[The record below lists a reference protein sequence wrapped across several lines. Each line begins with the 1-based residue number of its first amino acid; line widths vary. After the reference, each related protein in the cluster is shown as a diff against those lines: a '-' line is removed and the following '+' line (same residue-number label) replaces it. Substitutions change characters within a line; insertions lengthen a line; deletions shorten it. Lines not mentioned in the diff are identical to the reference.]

1 MLQLHPDTQP
11 MVLIVAPLKSLV
23 TSQQESWAEKGVKTA
38 VLRPQ
43 SEMTFSEFQGR
54 DTIRNDTSLTF
65 FRIFCSQV
73 LSSRNKKKSVISE
86 FSERKQ
92 EIGTLIYEDYL
103 VGSRV
108 LPSEKIDVPKGPWIK
123 FPRGLFLLS
132 RAHTIQD
139 IMKTIEM
146 IWGQP

>member
-11 MVLIVAPLKSLV
+11 MVLVVAPLKSLV

-54 DTIRNDTSLTF
+54 DTAIRNDTSLTF

-73 LSSRNKKKSVISE
+73 LSSRNLKKSVNSE
-86 FSERKQ
+86 LSERKQ
-92 EIGTLIYEDYL
+92 EIGTLIYEGYL

-108 LPSEKIDVPKGPWIK
+108 LHSEKIDVPKGP
-123 FPRGLFLLS
+123 
-132 RAHTIQD
+132 
-139 IMKTIEM
+139 
-146 IWGQP
+146 